1 MRILL
6 QVEYDGTAYAGWQ
19 RQKNALTV
27 QEVLEDTLTAITK
40 ESVHVAGAGRTDAGV
55 HALGQMAHCDV
66 KTTIPPEKMCYVM
79 NNMLPPDIRI
89 KSSSE
94 VASDFHV
101 RKYAKGKHY
110 RYTIC
115 NAAHASAL
123 YRNMTAHVRMPLD
136 VEAMAKAAS
145 IIEGTHDFKCF
156 QAAGSPIT
164 YTVRTIFALRVS
176 RRGDFIDIDVYGDGF
191 LYNMVRIIAGTLID
205 VGKHKHA
212 PEWVD
217 DILKS
222 RSRPDAGATA
232 PARGLTMVEVYFDL
246 DKMRRELAE

>member
-6 QVEYDGTAYAGWQ
+6 QIEYDGTAYSGWQ
-19 RQKNALTV
+19 RQKNAVTV
-27 QEVLEDTLTAITK
+27 QEVIEDTLTGITG

-79 NNMLPPDIRI
+79 NNILPPDIRI
-89 KSSSE
+89 KSSRE
-94 VASDFHV
+94 VSADFHV
-101 RKYAKGKHY
+101 RKHAKGKHY

-115 NAAHASAL
+115 NAAHASAI
-123 YRNMTAHVRMPLD
+123 YRNMSAHVRMPLD
-136 VEAMAKAAS
+136 VDAMSRAAE
-145 IIEGTHDFKCF
+145 IIEGKHDFKCF

-205 VGKHKHA
+205 VGKHKQN
-212 PEWVD
+212 PEWVR
-217 DILKS
+217 DILES

-232 PARGLTMVEVYFDL
+232 PAHGLTMVEVYFDL
-246 DKMRRELAE
+246 EKMRCELAE